1 MICNSLNRP
10 IKIRQNSIG
19 LHSLADRRTRH
30 CIFDRWQPSRVFDTF
45 WIFAAER
52 QAIFFRRL
60 AGLPPPWT
68 TDRVLAT
75 FKFTNAYRASDRA
88 SQFLIRHVIYKGDP
102 APREVFFR
110 TILFK
115 FFNRIDTWLLLTR
128 TFGDICSSISL
139 QKIDTLLTTAM
150 QEDLRIYSG
159 AYIMPAGAD
168 RFKTER
174 KHSAHLQLLELM
186 LRDEV
191 PKKITDCK
199 HMGDVFRILRSY
211 PMLGDFLAYQYA
223 IDLNYSE
230 LTHFSESEF
239 VMPGPGAKSGLRKCF
254 RQVKDSDEIDII
266 KAVADHQDIEFGARE
281 LAFERLGDR
290 PLQLIDC
297 QNLFCEIDKYARV
310 AHPDVRT
317 PSSRTKI
324 KQKFAPQ
331 LADIDYWYPPK
342 WGINQQLKSVSRRGE
357 SELLEG
363 RPVQGSKP

>member
-1 MICNSLNRP
+1 MICNNLKSQ
-10 IKIRQNSIG
+10 IETRQNSIVPSF
-19 LHSLADRRTRH
+19 LEDARTRH
-30 CIFDRWQPSRVFDTF
+30 SIFDRWHPSRVFNTF

-60 AGLPPPWT
+60 AGLPLPWT
-68 TDRVLAT
+68 MDRVLAT

-115 FFNRIDTWLLLTR
+115 LFNKIDTWLLLTR

-139 QKIDTLLTTAM
+139 QRIDTLLTSAM
-150 QEDLRIYSG
+150 QDGFRIYSG
-159 AYIMPAGAD
+159 AYIMPAGTD

-174 KHSAHLQLLELM
+174 KHSAHLQLLGLM
-186 LRDEV
+186 LRDDV
-191 PKKITDCK
+191 PKKIADCE
-199 HMGDVFRILRSY
+199 HMGNVFTILRSY

-223 IDLNYSE
+223 VDINYSE
-230 LTHFSESEF
+230 VTNFSESEF

-254 RQVKDSDEIDII
+254 REVKDSDEIEII
-266 KAVADHQDIEFGARE
+266 KAVTEHQDIEFAARD
-281 LAFERLGDR
+281 LGFERLGGR

-331 LADIDYWYPPK
+331 PADIDYWYPPK
-342 WGINQQLKSVSRRGE
+342 WGINQQLKCVTRRSD

>member
-1 MICNSLNRP
+1 MISNNLNTQTE
-10 IKIRQNSIG
+10 IRQDSSA
-19 LHSLADRRTRH
+19 LHPLEDRRTRH
-30 CIFDRWQPSRVFDTF
+30 SIFDRWQPTRVFDTF

-60 AGLPPPWT
+60 AGLALPWT

-75 FKFTNAYRASDRA
+75 FKFTNTYRASDRV

-115 FFNRIDTWLLLTR
+115 LFNKIDTWLLLTR
-128 TFGDICSSISL
+128 TIGEISSSISL
-139 QKIDTLLTTAM
+139 QKIDTLLTRAM
-150 QEDLRIYSG
+150 EDGFKIYSG
-159 AYIMPAGAD
+159 AYIMPAGTV

-174 KHSAHLQLLELM
+174 KHSAHLQLLNLM

-191 PKKITDCK
+191 PKKIADCT
-199 HMGDVFRILRSY
+199 HMGNAFRILRSY

-230 LTHFSESEF
+230 LTNFSESEF

-254 RQVKDSDEIDII
+254 REVKDSDEVEII
-266 KAVADHQDIEFGARE
+266 KAVAEHQEIEFAVRE
-281 LAFERLGDR
+281 LGFERIGNR

-310 AHPDVRT
+310 VHPDVRT

-331 LADIDYWYPPK
+331 SVDIDYWYPPK
-342 WGINQQLKSVSRRGE
+342 WGINQQLKYVSRKTE
-357 SELLEG
+357 S
-363 RPVQGSKP
+363 SC